1 MKCLENL
8 LTTLFEYQRFA
19 RNPDLQRVIDDVEA
33 RYGQPQPLSLDELCR
48 VSAAGDPYSQALDTK
63 EKDLGGS

>member
-1 MKCLENL
+1 MEKL
-8 LTTLFEYQRFA
+8 LSDLFDYQRFA
-19 RNPDLQRVIDDVEA
+19 RNPALQRVIDDVEA
-33 RYGQPQPLSLDELCR
+33 RYSLPQALSLDEMYQ